1 MADYDIRFF
10 EYLAQAQLEALQDR
24 ESKIVELRYGLTG
37 ENAATYTSIG
47 KFFNI
52 SRQRISQIL
61 FRAHKKISSKGQ
73 RQIKVNNVNDPCA
86 ELLIYVRS
94 NIRPQ
99 EPKCAERFVE
109 FCRNNLS
116 SLPQQT
122 HAFQLLAH
130 LTYPSKQNREQIL
143 EESKKIF
150 QEFEDE
156 QRKSYKQQQSS
167 SRFQELLSYVIHP
180 RELKFLEEV
189 DLRSFSR
196 QREVSLDGE
205 GRSGSFY
212 SQKLSRLVQYESGLE
227 MNFLFCLECFDD
239 VIFYQEQPV
248 RIPYEFEGTTYC
260 YYPDFLFVL
269 ENGTGI
275 ITEIKPVFKM
285 ALQQNLAKWSA
296 LKVYCAQ
303 NGLGLLVTDGIYS
316 IQQIQR
322 HEVKPDFSDSVLE
335 KLLQGNM
342 DWTEYKKI
350 KEQFNPSRDDF
361 VALVLKNKLVWKLSP
376 FLLGFQL
383 QRLRCI

>member
-24 ESKIVELRYGLTG
+24 ESRIVELRYGLTG
-37 ENAATYTSIG
+37 ENAATLAAIG
-47 KFFNI
+47 KVFGV
-52 SRQRISQIL
+52 SRERIRQL
-61 FRAHKKISSKGQ
+61 LCKAHRKIRSKGQ
-73 RQIKVNNVNDPCA
+73 RQIKANNVNDPCA

-94 NIRPQ
+94 IIRPQ
-99 EPKCAERFVE
+99 RPSSEERFVE

-122 HAFQLLAH
+122 HAFPLVAYLA
-130 LTYPSKQNREQIL
+130 YPDKQNREQIL
-143 EESKKIF
+143 EEAKKIF

-156 QRKSYKQQQSS
+156 QKKTYKKQKLL
-167 SRFQELLSYVIHP
+167 SRFQELLSYVIYP
-180 RELKFLEEV
+180 GELKFLEEI

-248 RIPYEFEGTTYC
+248 RIPYEFQGTTYC

-269 ENGTGI
+269 KNGTGI
-275 ITEIKPVFKM
+275 ITEIKPIFKM
-285 ALQQNLAKWSA
+285 ALRENLIKWSA

-303 NGLGLLVTDGIYS
+303 NGLGLLVTDGKYS

-322 HEVKPDFSDSVLE
+322 HEVKPDFSNSILE
-335 KLLQGNM
+335 KLRQGTI

-350 KEQFNPSRDDF
+350 KEQLNPSRDDF

-376 FLLGFQL
+376 FLLGFQP
-383 QRLRCI
+383 